1 MGADND
7 TVYLMLDA
15 SGRPRRFGPR
25 DPHAAPPEPQ
35 TVWPV
40 EGSMISADVADGG
53 RVEIHWCGADR
64 AAFVW
69 VEVADSPAFRP
80 RLRAERFVAGGRGE
94 FWLPPRAMPY
104 FFRVRAE
111 GDNGS
116 LSPWS
121 RPVCFRVV
129 RADDPIPKSRS
140 DYWSAAESAI
150 DENLLLQAVSSLMR
164 RRQAGGSGRAGSP

>member
-1 MGADND
+1 MGTDSD
-7 TVYLMLDA
+7 TVYLMPDA
-15 SGRPRRFGPR
+15 SGRPRRFVPR
-25 DPHAAPPEPQ
+25 DPLSPPPEPHA
-35 TVWPV
+35 VWPV
-40 EGSMISADVADGG
+40 EGSRISADLFDGG
-53 RVEIHWCGADR
+53 RVEIHWSGAER

-80 RLRAERFVAGGRGE
+80 RLRAERFVARDRGE

-104 FFRVRAE
+104 FFRIRAE
-111 GDNGS
+111 GDNGG

-121 RPVCFRVV
+121 RPVSFRVV

-150 DENLLLQAVSSLMR
+150 DEDLLMQAVSSLMR
-164 RRQAGGSGRAGSP
+164 RRQAGGPGKAGSP